1 LVAIVDDLSLWWIP
15 AAVIG
20 YFLGS
25 INPASIIA
33 KARGIDLKSSGSGNP
48 GATNASRVMGRKTG
62 ILVFVLDFLKGL
74 VPVLVFT
81 ALVGPGA
88 GAIAG
93 FAAILGHM
101 TSPFL
106 AFHGGKGVATTL
118 GVLAGAEPWWL
129 IPVLVAFVI
138 VFALVHRAG
147 IASVAAAI
155 ALIGTALIDNNNLE
169 LTVLGVAIGL
179 LVIVKHRR
187 NIATALSDW
196 RDPPQLKESTRPQ

>member
-1 LVAIVDDLSLWWIP
+1 MTAVADFSLWWIP
-15 AAVIG
+15 IAVIG
-20 YFLGS
+20 YLLGS

-48 GATNASRVMGRKTG
+48 GATNAIRVMGRKAG
-62 ILVFVLDFLKGL
+62 ILVFVFDFLKGL
-74 VPVLVFT
+74 IPVLVFT

-88 GAIAG
+88 GAVAG

-118 GVLAGAEPWWL
+118 GVLAGVEPWWL

-138 VFALVHRAG
+138 VFAIVHRTG

-155 ALIGTALIDNNNLE
+155 ALIAAALIDNNNLQ

-187 NIATALSDW
+187 NIAAALFDW
-196 RDPPQLKESTRPQ
+196 RHPPPPEPSPRAS

>member
-1 LVAIVDDLSLWWIP
+1 MDDLSLWWIP

-48 GATNASRVMGRKTG
+48 GAANASRVMGRRTG
-62 ILVFVLDFLKGL
+62 ILVFALDFLKGL
-74 VPVLVFT
+74 IPVLVFT
-81 ALVGPGA
+81 GLVGPGA
-88 GAIAG
+88 GAVAG

-106 AFHGGKGVATTL
+106 GFHGGKGVATTL

-129 IPVLVAFVI
+129 IPVLLAFVI
-138 VFALVHRAG
+138 VFAIVHRAG

-155 ALIGTALIDNNNLE
+155 ALIGAALIDNNNPE
-169 LTVLGVAIGL
+169 LSVLGVAIGA

-187 NIATALSDW
+187 NISGALNDW
-196 RDPPQLKESTRPQ
+196 RHPPPPNPSTRPS